1 MHLRLY
7 VKQKITITLAEK
19 ILKNVDSIVD
29 RLYIRNRSQAVEYL
43 IEKTLGEAKT
53 AVILATGPER
63 NLRIGHEEYR
73 ATASFG
79 KSSVI
84 ESSLRNLR
92 ENGFKKIFVVGEQQV
107 LTSIFSKVGDGKRYG
122 VQLSFVEDRDPP
134 GTGESLRLL
143 KGELKSTFLVV
154 FGDIIYNGVDINKLW
169 KHHFRHRGIATMML
183 TDAALIKG
191 GTVIPVNKNTAT
203 IEGDT
208 VVSVCIKTRQSVRSL
223 SEPSFV
229 FSAIFVAEPEIFSY
243 TGNWIENDIF
253 PALAQKQL
261 LYGYMSSEGE
271 FHVHSKEDARL
282 AASLMLDRPA

>member
-1 MHLRLY
+1 MRIVSN

-43 IEKTLGEAKT
+43 IEKTLGENKT
-53 AVILATGPER
+53 AVILATGPEKS
-63 NLRIGHEEYR
+63 LRISHEEYR
-73 ATASFG
+73 ATATIG
-79 KSSVI
+79 KTSVI

-92 ENGFKKIFVVGEQQV
+92 ENGFKKIFIVGEQPV

-122 VQLSFVEDRDPP
+122 VQISFVEDRDPP

-143 KGELKSTFLVV
+143 KGELKNTFIVI
-154 FGDIIYNGVDINKLW
+154 FGDIIFNRIDINKLW
-169 KHHFRHRGIATMML
+169 KHHFRHRGIATIMV
-183 TDAALIKG
+183 TDAAQIKG
-191 GTVIPVNKNTAT
+191 GTVIPINKNTAKM
-203 IEGDT
+203 EGDT
-208 VVSVCIKTRQSVRSL
+208 VVSIHIKPRLPVKSL
-223 SEPSFV
+223 TEPSLV

-261 LYGYMSSEGE
+261 LYGYLSSEGE
-271 FHVHSKEDARL
+271 FHVHSKEDAKL